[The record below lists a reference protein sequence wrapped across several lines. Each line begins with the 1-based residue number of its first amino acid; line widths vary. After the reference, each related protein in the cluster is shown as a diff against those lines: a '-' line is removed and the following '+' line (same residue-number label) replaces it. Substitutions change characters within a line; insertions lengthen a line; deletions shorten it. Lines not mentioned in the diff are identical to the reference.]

1 MPQYSVGQAIRGF
14 RERKGIIQSV
24 LCEGICSV
32 ATLSKIENGQQNPS
46 STVMEALLERLGQP
60 IGLYN
65 VPVTEVRYKRAI
77 LEQKIIDIV
86 AELGSNIESLLDEYA
101 NFSEPMDK
109 FEKQFYLYMMGIQK
123 YLNGENPEQ
132 VLIYYLKA
140 LKITFL
146 KYDLSSLNR
155 EKYFTSIEL
164 VILNNIALVQYR
176 LKKTKEAEKIL
187 FFLKEYYESG
197 KIDDVSV
204 EKEYPVILANL
215 SDWMEASG
223 RYKEEYELAKI
234 GLDFCI
240 KKGKLCL
247 LEVMAFNA
255 GYSLIQLG
263 KIEEGTKYLDKAF
276 LIMDLKGQTERLQ
289 KHIEYV
295 RKIIPYDLPSH
306 KKL

>member
-24 LCEGICSV
+24 LCDGICSV
-32 ATLSKIENGQQNPS
+32 ASLSKIENGQQNPS
-46 STVMEALLERLGQP
+46 ATVMEALLERLGQP

-65 VPVTEVRYKRAI
+65 VPVTEIRYKRAF
-77 LEQKIIDIV
+77 LENKIIDIV
-86 AELGSNIESLLDEYA
+86 AELGNNIKDLLDEYA
-101 NFSEPMDK
+101 NLPEPMDK
-109 FEKQFYLYMMGIQK
+109 FEQQFYLYMSGIQK
-123 YLNGENPEQ
+123 YLNGENPEI
-132 VLIYYLKA
+132 VLIDYLKA
-140 LKITFL
+140 LKLTFS
-146 KYDLSSLNR
+146 KYDLSSLNN
-155 EKYFTSIEL
+155 EKYFTSMEL

-176 LKKTKEAEKIL
+176 LKKTKEAEGIL
-187 FFLKEYYESG
+187 IFLKEYYESG

-234 GLDFCI
+234 GLDFCV

-255 GYSLIQLG
+255 GYSLIKLG
-263 KIEEGTKYLDKAF
+263 KLDEGIKYLDKAF

-295 RKIIPYDLPSH
+295 RKTIPYDLPSH

>member
-46 STVMEALLERLGQP
+46 ATVMEALLERLGQP

-146 KYDLSSLNR
+146 KYDLL
-155 EKYFTSIEL
+155 F
-164 VILNNIALVQYR
+164 ILRRIFNSVVV
-176 LKKTKEAEKIL
+176 EAPEI
-187 FFLKEYYESG
+187 
-197 KIDDVSV
+197 
-204 EKEYPVILANL
+204 
-215 SDWMEASG
+215 
-223 RYKEEYELAKI
+223 
-234 GLDFCI
+234 
-240 KKGKLCL
+240 L
-247 LEVMAFNA
+247 LEHFLDGHQVSECQA
-255 GYSLIQLG
+255 GFIQLAVG
-263 KIEEGTKYLDKAF
+263 NLG
-276 LIMDLKGQTERLQ
+276 
-289 KHIEYV
+289 
-295 RKIIPYDLPSH
+295 
-306 KKL
+306 